1 MNKTLDFCPQRACTA
16 FLFEKKINVV
26 RGYFRL
32 GGQGRVFV
40 VTCELLLEGRQNPCF
55 LDGRGVFW
63 DGGTA
68 HTVGRPLG
76 SVWFGMFKN
85 RRGSDFVGLG
95 RPAGD
100 DEKPLV
106 GGSWCSKKSK

>member
-1 MNKTLDFCPQRACTA
+1 MTS
-16 FLFEKKINVV
+16 
-26 RGYFRL
+26 
-32 GGQGRVFV
+32 
-40 VTCELLLEGRQNPCF
+40 ELLLEGRQNPRF

-63 DGGTA
+63 EGGTA
-68 HTVGRPLG
+68 NTIGRP
-76 SVWFGMFKN
+76 VWSMWFSMFKK

-106 GGSWCSKKSK
+106 GGSWWNKKSKWSDLCFLKITHASLGRTDSREPRVEVD